1 MIPQQKPGAGEN
13 NERIATI
20 KSGQAF
26 RSLSWRPAMDSV
38 DVIALSRLTTIVLGM
53 CIGAIVLIV
62 IAGLI
67 KAPESTIKLML
78 AAVQSG
84 LIIRMTTAVVI
95 VIVIFGLRII
105 DKVSAEAT
113 IATLSGI
120 AGYLL
125 GGQLPRRADTPIASG
140 TPQSN

>member
-1 MIPQQKPGAGEN
+1 
-13 NERIATI
+13 
-20 KSGQAF
+20 
-26 RSLSWRPAMDSV
+26 MDSV

-67 KAPESTIKLML
+67 KAPESTIKLRL

>member
-1 MIPQQKPGAGEN
+1 
-13 NERIATI
+13 
-20 KSGQAF
+20 
-26 RSLSWRPAMDSV
+26 MDSV
-38 DVIALSRLTTIVLGM
+38 DVVALSRLTTIVLGM
-53 CIGAIVLIV
+53 CLGAIVLIAIV
-62 IAGLI
+62 ALI

-95 VIVIFGLRII
+95 VIVIFGLRIV

-125 GGQLPRRADTPIASG
+125 GGQLPRRADTPTAPG

>member
-1 MIPQQKPGAGEN
+1 
-13 NERIATI
+13 
-20 KSGQAF
+20 
-26 RSLSWRPAMDSV
+26 MDSV
-38 DVIALSRLTTIVLGM
+38 DVVALSRLTTIILGM
-53 CIGAIVLIV
+53 CIGAIVLIAIV
-62 IAGLI
+62 ALM

-78 AAVQSG
+78 AAIQSG

-95 VIVIFGLRII
+95 VIVIFGLRIV

-125 GGQLPRRADTPIASG
+125 GGQLPRRADTPTAPG
-140 TPQSN
+140 THRAAREVSTY